1 MLPIVAANTEI
12 PATRG
17 LGDPNRQV
25 EREKALEVTAWAALI
40 LVVSCSAGFL
50 RVW

>member
-25 EREKALEVTAWAALI
+25 ER
-40 LVVSCSAGFL
+40 
-50 RVW
+50 